1 MVELGITF
9 LDEDGYVQGFLRIQ
23 GSELSFHGP
32 LQGDTN
38 LCCIL
43 PAGGHETAYNGE
55 KFRGAFQIG
64 KTQGVSDGPGSLAC
78 PNLRLA
84 CSAPAWPYP
93 FRSAR
98 WFASASASRSRAAL

>member
-9 LDEDGYVQGFLRIQ
+9 LDEDGYVQGLLRIQ

-43 PAGGHETAYNGE
+43 PSVGHETAYNGE
-55 KFRGAFQIG
+55 KFRGSFQIG
-64 KTQGVSDGPGSLAC
+64 KTQGVSDGPGSLVLISCWPAQ
-78 PNLRLA
+78 RLLGPIRFDPRDG
-84 CSAPAWPYP
+84 SLQPV
-93 FRSAR
+93 
-98 WFASASASRSRAAL
+98 L